1 MLQQKGMALLQV
13 LLITAIITIL
23 ALYFSITARE
33 QVKLAQLSSDRAEA
47 TLAIKT
53 AQSRLFLALLTEFRE
68 PQQNST
74 DNLIKHWNFYG
85 EHFELNNIVTVQIQD
100 QSGLISVNFPD
111 SLLVRQMF
119 QQNNLDP
126 SLAPAIIDSLLDWQ
140 DADRLTRLNGAEQDE
155 YVSGPRNGII
165 TLKSEMAQVKGV
177 SADIWR
183 KFASMFTVYQRGPF
197 NPMASPA
204 PILAG
209 LIGKDRANDYVE
221 RRKTSPFTATEF
233 SALTGLQESIEQIL
247 YPSDVMEISF
257 ESRVGQVKIQKNV
270 MVELKP
276 YAGDAESPVDY
287 LEIQW

>member
-1 MLQQKGMALLQV
+1 MLHHKGIALLQV

-85 EHFELNNIVTVQIQD
+85 EPFELNNIVAVQIQD

-126 SLAPAIIDSLLDWQ
+126 SLAPTIIDSLLDWQ
-140 DADRLTRLNGAEQDE
+140 DADRLTRLNGAEHDE
-155 YVSGPRNGII
+155 YVSGPRNGVI
-165 TLKSEMAQVKGV
+165 TLKSEMARVRGV
-177 SADIWR
+177 SVEVWQ

-197 NPMASPA
+197 NPMSSPA

-209 LIGKDRANDYVE
+209 LIGNDRAYDYVE
-221 RRKTSPFTATEF
+221 RRKISPFTAVEF
-233 SALTGLQESIEQIL
+233 SALTGLQESMEQL
-247 YPSDVMEISF
+247 FYPSDVLDITL
-257 ESRVGQVKIQKNV
+257 RTTRGGVKIQKRM

-276 YAGDAESPVDY
+276 YAVGAESPVDY